1 MNQSSGSRRWW
12 ALAALSVAMLTVGL
26 DSTVLTVALP
36 TLAKDLEAS
45 TSQLQWFSGAYTL
58 VLAAVLL
65 PAGAIGD
72 RSGRKRLLLTGLVV
86 FAAASLWCAYSGSA
100 PALIAAR
107 AALGLGA
114 AIMMPLS
121 LAVLPSIFPET
132 AERARAFTIWVTS
145 TAVGLPLGPIL
156 GGWLLEH
163 FWWGSVFLINVP
175 LVLIGGVAVAVFV
188 PESRSDDKV
197 FLDPPGVLLS
207 TLGLLALTFGFIRA
221 GQNGWGDVIA
231 LSMIAAGIVLL
242 AGFAAWERSTAHPLV
257 DLGLFASRWFS
268 WGTAFA
274 TTVSFGLFGLLFAV
288 PQFFQAVQGAS
299 ELGTGVRLLP
309 MIGGLLVGTRLAD
322 RVVKRTGARAVLAGG
337 FVLLAI
343 GLGIG
348 ATASRTTGYGQTAA
362 WIAIVGVGLGT
373 VLPSSMN
380 AALGVLPPQRAG
392 SGSALI
398 TALRQA
404 GGTIGVAV
412 LGTVLN
418 SSYRSALGGLDKLPF
433 SDSVSAGVAA
443 ATAAGRTE
451 AAANVQSAFTHGMDV
466 MLATTAGICALAA
479 VLAVAVLPRRI
490 AAQPTGGE
498 TESAEPDGPSKE
510 GSAHVG

>member
-1 MNQSSGSRRWW
+1 MNQSSGARRWW

-36 TLAKDLEAS
+36 TLAKDLGAS

-65 PAGAIGD
+65 PAGALGD
-72 RSGRKRLLLTGLVV
+72 RLGRKRLLLAGLVG

-100 PALIAAR
+100 AVLIAAR

-121 LAVLPSIFPET
+121 LAVLPSIFPDK

-175 LVLIGGVAVAVFV
+175 LVLIGGAAVAGFV
-188 PESRSDDKV
+188 PESRSQAKV
-197 FLDPPGVLLS
+197 FLDPPGVVLS

-221 GQNGWGDVIA
+221 GQDGWGDAVAVSI
-231 LSMIAAGIVLL
+231 IAAGIVLL
-242 AGFAAWERSTAHPLV
+242 AGFAVWERRTPQPLV

-268 WGTAFA
+268 WGTIFA

-299 ELGTGVRLLP
+299 ALGTGIRLLP
-309 MIGGLLVGTRLAD
+309 MIGGLLIGTRLAD
-322 RVVKRTGARAVLAGG
+322 RVVKRAGARPVLAGG

-348 ATASRTTGYGQTAA
+348 ATAGRTTGYGSTAA
-362 WIAIVGVGLGT
+362 WITLVGVGLGT
-373 VLPSSMN
+373 VLPSAMN
-380 AALGVLPPQRAG
+380 AALGELPEQRAG

-412 LGTVLN
+412 LGTILN
-418 SSYRSALGGLDKLPF
+418 SGYHSALGSLDRPPI

-443 ATAAGRTE
+443 ARIVGSTE
-451 AAANVQSAFTHGMDV
+451 TVDSVQSAFVHGMDV
-466 MLATTAGICALAA
+466 MLAATAVICGLAA
-479 VLAVAVLPRRI
+479 VLAVAVLPRRH
-490 AAQPTGGE
+490 PVRSPEEEGVGPGGH
-498 TESAEPDGPSKE
+498 ARE
-510 GSAHVG
+510 GRADVH